1 MAIPC
6 NNIGDKKPQMR
17 LLEWSSLVTTQKVLC
32 LAWNKLMNLN
42 FRLTSS
48 SSLRKLFFILD
59 QLQLDVKFILDQ
71 MNEGLKNFTKL
82 KWREIGSIAK
92 LMQFIDYINSVCVCV
107 FPLFLGLQLIII
119 YCRNFSW
126 SDFLL
131 QVVWTWNAYR
141 FLQLQEIT
149 NYI

>member
-48 SSLRKLFFILD
+48 FSLRKLFFILD
-59 QLQLDVKFILDQ
+59 QIQLDVQFVLNQ
-71 MNEGLKNFTKL
+71 MDEGLKNFTKL

-92 LMQFIDYINSVCVCV
+92 LMQFIDYINCVCVC
-107 FPLFLGLQLIII
+107 FPSFWVTINNNLLSKLFM
-119 YCRNFSW
+119 
-126 SDFLL
+126 
-131 QVVWTWNAYR
+131 VWFPSPSCLNMKC
-141 FLQLQEIT
+141 I
-149 NYI
+149 